1 MSPITSAFKIWCV
14 QAHESCDD
22 GTTRVAFSIHTSSQE
37 LAFKVYGEGKAHP
50 SVRNLFWEIHSVWPN
65 DNKEQVMDAFLSF
78 AKSHEQDNQ
87 E

>member
-1 MSPITSAFKIWCV
+1 MSPIKPAFRIWSV

-22 GTTRVAFSIHTSSQE
+22 GTTRVAFSIHTSDQV

-50 SVRNLFWEIHSVWPN
+50 TTKDMFWEIHSIWPN
-65 DNKEQVMDAFLSF
+65 DDREQVMDAFNSF
-78 AKSHEQDNQ
+78 VNSHEEDNQ